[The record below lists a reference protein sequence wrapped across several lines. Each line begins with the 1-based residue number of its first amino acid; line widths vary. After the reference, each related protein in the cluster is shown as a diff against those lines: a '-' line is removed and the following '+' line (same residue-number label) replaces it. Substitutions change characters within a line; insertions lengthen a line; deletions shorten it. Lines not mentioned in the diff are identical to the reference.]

1 MAQLPYMISA
11 SAVRKI
17 LDKIKEAPTPS
28 KFTSNYLSTTLG
40 FEGAN
45 DKAFISYAKSMGFL
59 DGAGVPTTL
68 YKQFRNPALSEGA
81 LARGLMEAYRPLY
94 ERNERFFDL
103 SKAKFHELVCAETGL
118 DHDNITAK
126 RITNTFIEAK
136 KLANFSAIDG
146 SSEAEDPESEDQSE
160 NAIGDEA
167 EEQPLKMQYRH
178 SGKIGLAYNINLIL
192 PNTDDPKV
200 FNAIFKSLRE
210 NLL

>member
-1 MAQLPYMISA
+1 MAQLPYMIAA

-17 LDKIKEAPTPS
+17 LEKIKEAPTPS
-28 KFTSNYLSTTLG
+28 KFTQNYLSTTLG

-45 DKAFISYAKSMGFL
+45 DKAFVSYAKSLGFI
-59 DGAGVPTTL
+59 DPSGIPSTL
-68 YKQFRNPALSEGA
+68 YKQFRNPSLSKGA
-81 LARGLMEAYRPLY
+81 LAKGLMQAYKSLY

-103 SKAKFHELVCAETGL
+103 SKAKLHELVCEDTGL

-136 KLANFSAIDG
+136 KLADFSAIDG
-146 SSEAEDPESEDQSE
+146 VGESE
-160 NAIGDEA
+160 EA
-167 EEQPLKMQYRH
+167 EEDDQVSENSAEETAQPPIPVQH
-178 SGKIGLAYNINLIL
+178 HVGKLGLAYNINLIL

-200 FNAIFKSLRE
+200 FNAIFKSLKE